1 MTLDEAARVLGV
13 AVTATP
19 AQIEAAY
26 RRRARET
33 HPDRSG
39 SDDAFIAVTAAH
51 DLLLKAVAFER
62 PVHAPPRP
70 SPRLIVTWV
79 GVALVAIFIAT
90 FRNEWP
96 LPAIDPLLRYAA
108 MLVGLVGYALTGRR
122 VFLVLAVVAIA
133 ATTVLTL
140 AFASFG
146 GLVGL
151 LILVAPIYGL
161 LLMGRRL
168 RPM

>member
-13 AVTATP
+13 PVTASS

-39 SDDAFIAVTAAH
+39 SDDAFITVAAARETLLNAV
-51 DLLLKAVAFER
+51 VIER

-70 SPRLIVTWV
+70 SPLLIATWV
-79 GVALVAIFIAT
+79 GVALVAIFVAT
-90 FRNEWP
+90 FRNDWP
-96 LPAIDPLLRYAA
+96 LPVGEPIVRYLA
-108 MLVGLVGYALTGRR
+108 MLVGLVGYALTGRTA
-122 VFLVLAVVAIA
+122 FLVLAVVAIA
-133 ATTVLTL
+133 ATAALTL

-151 LILVAPIYGL
+151 LVLVAPIYGL

-168 RPM
+168 RPL